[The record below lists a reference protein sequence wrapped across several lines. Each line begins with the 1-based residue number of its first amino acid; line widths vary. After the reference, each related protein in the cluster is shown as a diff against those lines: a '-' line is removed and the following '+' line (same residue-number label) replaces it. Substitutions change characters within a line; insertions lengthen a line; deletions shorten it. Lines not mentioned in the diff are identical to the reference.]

1 MRLLALFAFIAA
13 LALPTTAG
21 AKEVSGLDVCGTDGC
36 TRIATA
42 SALRA
47 FEQGGEMAVSAP
59 SGAYRSYRV
68 RVHVRVEGDED
79 HSWNVD
85 WLPGAG
91 VLAFEGD
98 NGDGSYTPV
107 EPALE
112 RALRRA
118 ARGHTARAARR
129 YVRKAEPVAQVTEVV
144 PAPRPAAART
154 TSDDGGG
161 LPPLAWVGLGAGLL
175 LVGGAVR
182 SRRPRKGTHS

>member
-1 MRLLALFAFIAA
+1 MRLLALFAFITAV
-13 LALPTTAG
+13 ALPTAAG
-21 AKEVSGLDVCGTDGC
+21 AKEVSRLDVCGTDGC
-36 TRIATA
+36 TRIAAA
-42 SALRA
+42 SALHA
-47 FEQGGEMAVSAP
+47 FEQGSEMAVRAP
-59 SGAYRSYRV
+59 SGAYRSYTV
-68 RVHVRVEGDED
+68 RVHVRVEDGAD
-79 HSWNVD
+79 HSWKVD

-98 NGDGSYTPV
+98 HGDRSYTAL

-129 YVRKAEPVAQVTEVV
+129 YVRKTEPVAQVAEVV
-144 PAPRPAAART
+144 RAPRPAAARA

-161 LPPLAWVGLGAGLL
+161 LPPLAWIGVAAGLL

-182 SRRPRKGTHS
+182 SRRAP